1 MMLKAVNNGNVEAEK
16 RLDVLVSNYVTIR
29 DHIKETEEV
38 IDKHLAPFKA
48 KQQEIT
54 AELLKL
60 MAGQGAESCRT
71 KYGTVSALVRHTAA
85 LTDPDAFMDYVRQND
100 LFELLDRKANT
111 TACREHAKYN
121 GGSLPPG
128 VKINSLR
135 YVGVRTS

>member
-1 MMLKAVNNGNVEAEK
+1 MLKAINDGKVETEK
-16 RLDVLVSNYVTIR
+16 RLDVLVANYVTIR
-29 DHIKETEEV
+29 DHIKQAEEV
-38 IDKHLAPFKA
+38 MDKHLAPFKA

-60 MAGQGAESCRT
+60 MAEQGAEACRT

-85 LTDPDAFMDYVRQND
+85 LADPDAFMTYVREND
-100 LFELLDRKANT
+100 MFELLDRRANA

-121 GGSLPPG
+121 DGALPPG